1 MIFYER
7 HRRSSEICC
16 RMDMHI
22 KAKCH
27 PCWIFVGYG
36 YVLPSQIINY
46 WYQTPTSQA
55 ATLPTSGYIAA
66 ISTVYFVAPGKAV
79 VFRCMPSAAPK
90 SSWCLLEMS
99 LSAHKGG
106 RSGDQQNDRYAKGRN
121 GLPRNQWGCTKLCG
135 QSHQSTANNHL
146 GRQWRRQLLRNARDI
161 QNKTHARRGGQA
173 SQKSSTVN
181 QVPSAPCDSHY
192 NTITSTSFDMTNN
205 QCWCIP

>member
-7 HRRSSEICC
+7 HRRSESEICC

-27 PCWIFVGYG
+27 PCWIFAGYG

-106 RSGDQQNDRYAKGRN
+106 DQG
-121 GLPRNQWGCTKLCG
+121 
-135 QSHQSTANNHL
+135 
-146 GRQWRRQLLRNARDI
+146 I
-161 QNKTHARRGGQA
+161 NKTTICEGQEWTP
-173 SQKSSTVN
+173 SKSMRMHQNMRPKSSIDG
-181 QVPSAPCDSHY
+181 Q
-192 NTITSTSFDMTNN
+192 
-205 QCWCIP
+205 